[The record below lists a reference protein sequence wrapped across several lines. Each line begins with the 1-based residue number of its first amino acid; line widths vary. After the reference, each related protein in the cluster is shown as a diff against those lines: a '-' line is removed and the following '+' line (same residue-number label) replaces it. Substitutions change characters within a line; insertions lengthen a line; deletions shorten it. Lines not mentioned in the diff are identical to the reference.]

1 MNNITVFSFAIADY
15 KIANIT
21 VDIYFSSAVLDAY
34 FTKEALLDL
43 IRERKEHTKIMDG
56 IFQIIKERVE
66 TYRTYEIWYDLIEY
80 DGIELIWKSRYTEE
94 KNIMYVEVMRVKE
107 NISMSLH

>member
-1 MNNITVFSFAIADY
+1 
-15 KIANIT
+15 
-21 VDIYFSSAVLDAY
+21 
-34 FTKEALLDL
+34 
-43 IRERKEHTKIMDG
+43 MDG

-80 DGIELIWKSRYTEE
+80 DGIELIWKSRYSEE